1 MFKWEILGGK
11 NMIQKLIEIIENKN
25 LTNEQWQKLAID
37 LIKLAPENKY
47 NRIYYLLN
55 KDKLTENLTL
65 EDIIKIIEKV
75 EK

>member
-1 MFKWEILGGK
+1 
-11 NMIQKLIEIIENKN
+11 MIQKLIEITENKN

-37 LIKLAPENKY
+37 SIKLAPENKY

>member
-1 MFKWEILGGK
+1 
-11 NMIQKLIEIIENKN
+11 MIQKLIEIIENKN

>member
-1 MFKWEILGGK
+1 
-11 NMIQKLIEIIENKN
+11 MIQKLIEITENKN